1 MKKIFCFL
9 FAGAIFCSAASAQ
22 TAGSKTAVD
31 AINQFSVSLYKQ
43 LNQNEGNLFFSPY
56 SISSALAMT
65 YAGAQ
70 ADTAKE
76 MAKVLFFLSG
86 QNGTHESFAALSDD
100 LGSIQQKGDVELRI
114 ANSLWAEQSFT
125 FKDDFLNLVKEHY
138 KSEINKA
145 DFKNNS
151 VLAAQA
157 INAWVE
163 QKTNS
168 RIKDLVS
175 PGVLNDLTR
184 LVLVNAIYF
193 KGKWQDEFKKDA
205 TQSQQFYTNATDST
219 PVELMYKKGDFKYA
233 EDDLCQILE
242 IPYKGNDLSMLI
254 FLPQAKDGL
263 SSLENVFSYEY
274 LTLFQ
279 LQMPSREINVYL
291 PKFKLEQ
298 SFSLNDNLK
307 KMGMLLA
314 FDNKSADFS
323 GMADLIP
330 GQPLYISDVIHKAFV
345 EVNEEGTEAAAA
357 TAVDVATTTAYQT
370 SSPKTVFRADHPFIF
385 LIKDNKTGAILFL
398 GRYVKPEPKSL

>member
-1 MKKIFCFL
+1 MKNIFSLLLMGFVL
-9 FAGAIFCSAASAQ
+9 SSTASAQ
-22 TAGSKTAVD
+22 SSDARTAVS
-31 AINQFSVSLYKQ
+31 AVNQFSVSLYKQ
-43 LNQNEGNLFFSPY
+43 LNQREGNLFFSPY

-70 ADTAKE
+70 GDTAKE
-76 MAKVLFFLSG
+76 MAKVLFFLYG
-86 QNGTHESFAALSDD
+86 QKGFNEDFATLNSD
-100 LGSIQQKGDVELRI
+100 LEAIGQKGDVEINI
-114 ANSLWAEQSFT
+114 ADSLWAEQSFS
-125 FKDDFLNLVKEHY
+125 FKDDFLNLIKEDY

-151 VLAAQA
+151 ALAAQA
-157 INAWVE
+157 INTWAE

-168 RIKDLVS
+168 RIKGLIA

-193 KGKWQDEFKKDA
+193 KGKWDEEFKKEDTKPAPFYTDA
-205 TQSQQFYTNATDST
+205 TAST
-219 PVELMYKKGDFKYA
+219 PVDLMCKKGSFKYA

-263 SSLENVFSYEY
+263 SQMESVFSYEY

-279 LQMPSREINVYL
+279 LQMPAKDVLLYL

-298 SFSLNDNLK
+298 QFSLNDNLK

-314 FDNKSADFS
+314 FDDKAADFS

-330 GQPLYISDVIHKAFV
+330 GQLLYISDVIHKAFV

-357 TAVDVATTTAYQT
+357 TAVVGVEAGYQT